1 MYKGS
6 PVQGELKI
14 NYNIRREEKKI
25 SWKDRFLE
33 DQEMSQDIELV
44 LHLKCLL
51 IIQSSQSSCP
61 ISEHCCDFCVEF

>member
-6 PVQGELKI
+6 PVQGELK
-14 NYNIRREEKKI
+14 NKLQYNKRKKI

-33 DQEMSQDIELV
+33 DQEMNQDIELV

-51 IIQSSQSSCP
+51 IIQSNQSLCP
-61 ISEHCCDFCVEF
+61 KCEHCCDFCVEF